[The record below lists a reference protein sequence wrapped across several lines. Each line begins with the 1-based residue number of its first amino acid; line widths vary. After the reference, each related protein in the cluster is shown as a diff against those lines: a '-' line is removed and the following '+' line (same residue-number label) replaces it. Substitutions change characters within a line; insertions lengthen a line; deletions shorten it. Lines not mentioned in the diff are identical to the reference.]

1 MKIIKSTLIVT
12 LLLTQQAL
20 SHDAEVTR
28 LSVCQKEPGVY
39 FIEID
44 KVFYR
49 TTVELKSKLIF
60 IDSPPIQAAGGLCNC
75 KSHDSKPPILICD

>member
-1 MKIIKSTLIVT
+1 MKVIRSALIVT

-49 TTVELKSKLIF
+49 TTVEVKSTLIF
-60 IDSPPIQAAGGLCNC
+60 IDNSPIQAAGGLCNC
-75 KSHDSKPPILICD
+75 KSSESKPPILICD